1 MRYIF
6 YADVYFIQNF
16 MMKAAV
22 LYLTAYCSKRD
33 EVIST
38 IRGVLRIVVV
48 ASLVTVFEICGLLLL
63 NSYSLVLLFVN
74 VIEIP
79 CMLIGIM
86 GKKKKQIIRLV
97 VLGYFFTMIINGVLE
112 ALWNQFG
119 ERGSYIFYLVFSCGA
134 VIVGVRIWRNY
145 RQAQKGIFQVS
156 LLHQGKKIQSNG
168 FYDSGNRLR
177 DPYTQRGVHIVS
189 EQILFALIPAG
200 DKEIIEGNADM
211 SYGLKKPV
219 YIPYQSLGNEAGM
232 LEVYYI
238 DELVIEGEKGRSVI
252 QNCPVGVTKDNLFE
266 SRNYEIIL
274 NEEVF

>member
-1 MRYIF
+1 
-6 YADVYFIQNF
+6 

-48 ASLVTVFEICGLLLL
+48 GSLATVFEICGLLLL

-119 ERGSYIFYLVFSCGA
+119 EHGSYIFYLVFSCGA

-156 LLHQGKKIQSNG
+156 LLHQGKKIQSKG
-168 FYDSGNRLR
+168 FYDSGNCLK
-177 DPYTQRGVHIVS
+177 DPYTRKGVHVVARQVLLKLDILRDS
-189 EQILFALIPAG
+189 EKVLFS
-200 DKEIIEGNADM
+200 EGTNQM
-211 SYGLKKPV
+211 MQGPV

>member
-22 LYLTAYCSKRD
+22 LYLIAYCSKRD

-48 ASLVTVFEICGLLLL
+48 ASLATVFEICGLLLL
-63 NSYSLVLLFVN
+63 NSYSLLLLFVN

-97 VLGYFFTMIINGVLE
+97 VLGYFFTIIINGVLE

-119 ERGSYIFYLVFSCGA
+119 EHGSYIFYLGFSCGA
-134 VIVGVRIWRNY
+134 
-145 RQAQKGIFQVS
+145 
-156 LLHQGKKIQSNG
+156 
-168 FYDSGNRLR
+168 
-177 DPYTQRGVHIVS
+177 
-189 EQILFALIPAG
+189 
-200 DKEIIEGNADM
+200 
-211 SYGLKKPV
+211 
-219 YIPYQSLGNEAGM
+219 
-232 LEVYYI
+232 
-238 DELVIEGEKGRSVI
+238 
-252 QNCPVGVTKDNLFE
+252 
-266 SRNYEIIL
+266 
-274 NEEVF
+274 